1 MKKLSRSVFSSFT
14 ISCIIIVATLLLGY
28 FVATDAN
35 DSDLSYRTL
44 DYNVRVEDN
53 GDLRIRETVDVKLDS
68 RKDSDDNPK
77 PWKQLYQQYTLRSSN
92 LTNITNIS
100 VKNLTSGRNTR
111 RPNRSRPPASSNSTQ
126 REVRQTLVHSR
137 CHRRRHES
145 EAL

>member
-35 DSDLSYRTL
+35 NSDLSYRAL

-68 RKDSDDNPK
+68 RKDEDDNPK

-100 VKNLTSGRNTR
+100 VKSLTSGEEYTQTEPQSPSGTPPGTR
-111 RPNRSRPPASSNSTQ
+111 SSPDAGT
-126 REVRQTLVHSR
+126 
-137 CHRRRHES
+137 
-145 EAL
+145 

>member
-1 MKKLSRSVFSSFT
+1 M
-14 ISCIIIVATLLLGY
+14 ATLLLGY

-35 DSDLSYRTL
+35 NSDLSYRAL

-68 RKDSDDNPK
+68 RKDEDDNPK

-111 RPNRSRPPASSNSTQ
+111 RPNRSRPPASRTPPGTRSSPDAGT
-126 REVRQTLVHSR
+126 
-137 CHRRRHES
+137 
-145 EAL
+145 

>member
-100 VKNLTSGRNTR
+100 VKNLTSGEEYTQTE
-111 RPNRSRPPASSNSTQ
+111 PQSPSGISNSTW
-126 REVRQTLVHSR
+126 SR